1 MIRALVLVV
10 LAPLIA
16 SCATR
21 YVPINYYHN
30 TESVKVERDSTHYI
44 DTIRIAERGDTV
56 RVEVTK
62 WRTQY
67 KTHTDTLLRIDTL
80 QLPPQLTAPRIE
92 EKRGKK
98 PFLLVLSFLSLSL
111 VAGFAV
117 WEFKK

>member
-1 MIRALVLVV
+1 MSRALFLTILV
-10 LAPLIA
+10 PLFS

-21 YVPINYYHN
+21 YVPVNYYHN
-30 TESVKVERDSTHYI
+30 TESVKVERDSIHYI
-44 DTIRIAERGDTV
+44 DTIRIAEKGDTV

-98 PFLLVLSFLSLSL
+98 PFLLGFSLALSL
-111 VAGFAV
+111 VVGLVF
-117 WEFKK
+117 WESKR

>member
-1 MIRALVLVV
+1 MSRALFLTILVT
-10 LAPLIA
+10 LLST

-21 YVPINYYHN
+21 YVPVNYYHN

-44 DTIRIAERGDTV
+44 DTIRIAEKGDTI

-92 EKRGKK
+92 KKRGKK
-98 PFLLVLSFLSLSL
+98 TFLLGFSLALSL
-111 VAGFAV
+111 VVGLAV
-117 WEFKK
+117 WEFKR